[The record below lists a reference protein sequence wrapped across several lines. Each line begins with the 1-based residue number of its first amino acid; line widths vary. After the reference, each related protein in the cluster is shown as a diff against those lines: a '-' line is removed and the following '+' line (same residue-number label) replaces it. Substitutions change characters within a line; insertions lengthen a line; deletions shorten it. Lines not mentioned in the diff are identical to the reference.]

1 MTGSRIAEYL
11 ADFPSFT
18 ALSSVIHDRKV
29 YRDVAAEGKGVVE
42 SNNPKAVEEFEA
54 FMKELLA

>member
-1 MTGSRIAEYL
+1 MFKFQSKNKLNKIIVLYIYATK
-11 ADFPSFT
+11 P
-18 ALSSVIHDRKV
+18 
-29 YRDVAAEGKGVVE
+29 RDVTAEGKGVVE